1 MRGPIH
7 LKKTPDRPVASAH
20 ASRFS
25 TGAQR
30 RTCLLH
36 KLGLGSSSFQG
47 SRLRDG
53 PISGV
58 SCCWLP
64 PRPPGHQAG
73 AALPRP
79 DRVTSDRGDGVDDFL
94 DGNASSE
101 KSVTTSAF
109 FSATSL
115 GFLHVGAGRG
125 VVISGSAIG
134 MLSLKGWTYGKL
146 ERTSPLQNCSARK
159 RWRVARLA

>member
-1 MRGPIH
+1 MLQDSQLVRNGALVWSKSSALARVVFRDPGYETAQFLADLVAGCH
-7 LKKTPDRPVASAH
+7 QDRRVTRPA
-20 ASRFS
+20 RPY
-25 TGAQR
+25 
-30 RTCLLH
+30 
-36 KLGLGSSSFQG
+36 LG
-47 SRLRDG
+47 R
-53 PISGV
+53 
-58 SCCWLP
+58 
-64 PRPPGHQAG
+64 
-73 AALPRP
+73 
-79 DRVTSDRGDGVDDFL
+79 DRVTSDRADGVDDFL

-125 VVISGSAIG
+125 VVISGSDIG

-159 RWRVARLA
+159 RWRVARLE